1 MILYGLELNFSLHC
15 SIFAC
20 LGPLLPKVCNLSEG
34 YVLMRQ
40 VQVREWRPKW
50 IVTCLTGK
58 LMYLS
63 LHECMAFRILNIC
76 KAYCV
81 IRIILLLI
89 ISEANNKHVFRN
101 AKLRHRAWQSSTR
114 AAVDMVAF
122 VHMSF
127 TRTCSITVPSYG
139 LPEDP
144 SWEITRAV
152 CVIPKIHLKVKIV

>member
-1 MILYGLELNFSLHC
+1 
-15 SIFAC
+15 
-20 LGPLLPKVCNLSEG
+20 
-34 YVLMRQ
+34 
-40 VQVREWRPKW
+40 
-50 IVTCLTGK
+50 
-58 LMYLS
+58 MYLS
-63 LHECMAFRILNIC
+63 LHEWMAFRILDIC

-81 IRIILLLI
+81 IRIFLLLI

-114 AAVDMVAF
+114 ASVDMVAF

-127 TRTCSITVPSYG
+127 ARTCSITVPSYG

-152 CVIPKIHLKVKIV
+152 CLIPKIHLKVIGTQVKIVQTWNQSDNTNCQMYSVMADDPH